1 MQAGGKNVWL
11 SVFFPRMSGGNA
23 QMICEYIL
31 NLPRTSGGDAQMICE
46 YIFNLPR
53 TSGGN
58 PLVAKKTQKSA
69 IKKNVAERI
78 LQRFFVPYFM
88 FNKSQPNGGQGLIQI
103 SNNVIRLL

>member
-11 SVFFPRMSGGNA
+11 SVFFPRISGGNA
-23 QMICEYIL
+23 QMTCEYIL
-31 NLPRTSGGDAQMICE
+31 
-46 YIFNLPR
+46 NLPR

-88 FNKSQPNGGQGLIQI
+88 L
-103 SNNVIRLL
+103 